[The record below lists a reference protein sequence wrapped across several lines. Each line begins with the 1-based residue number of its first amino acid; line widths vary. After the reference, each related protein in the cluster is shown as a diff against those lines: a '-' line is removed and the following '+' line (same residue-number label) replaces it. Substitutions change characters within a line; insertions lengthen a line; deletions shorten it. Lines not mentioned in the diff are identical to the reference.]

1 VKALVISMLIL
12 LIAFFGLVP
21 AFGQPQEDKP
31 AQSIEQKEKQVNKK
45 TDDAAVDANTAAHT
59 NVVAEVNTIT
69 ETNKIPDINA
79 TDPNSV
85 RTRIE
90 KFEGLG
96 GALEQINAG
105 GGEEIREWTRGRL
118 DDRLE
123 LALAMQKQ
131 ITAELKFL
139 RELAVKEGA
148 AETTAAIDGLLLD
161 RQERFKGVIDELERN
176 SERIRRLMER
186 EERRNRDR
194 ERIRERTRER
204 TDRNRQDT
212 QR

>member
-12 LIAFFGLVP
+12 LVAISGLIP
-21 AFGQPQEDKP
+21 AFGQSPEDKP
-31 AQSIEQKEKQVNKK
+31 AQPIEQKEKPVKEPENEK
-45 TDDAAVDANTAAHT
+45 TTDA
-59 NVVAEVNTIT
+59 NVVAEVNTVA
-69 ETNKIPDINA
+69 EANKVTDMNA
-79 TDPNSV
+79 TDVNSV
-85 RTRIE
+85 KARIE

-96 GALEQINAG
+96 GALELINKESG
-105 GGEEIREWTRGRL
+105 DEIREWTRGRL

-148 AETTAAIDGLLLD
+148 TETAAAIDGMLLD
-161 RQERFKGVIDELERN
+161 RQQRFKGVIEELERN
-176 SERIRRLMER
+176 SERLRRLMER
-186 EERRNRDR
+186 EERRNKER

-204 TDRNRQDT
+204 PDRNRQDT
-212 QR
+212 QN